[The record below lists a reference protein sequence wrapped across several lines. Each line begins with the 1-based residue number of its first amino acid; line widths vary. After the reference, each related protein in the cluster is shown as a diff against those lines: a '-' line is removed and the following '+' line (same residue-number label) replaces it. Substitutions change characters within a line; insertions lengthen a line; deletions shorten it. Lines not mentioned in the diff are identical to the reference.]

1 MTDTWGIPG
10 PAFAGIYLFLI
21 LIPAVLAAVQVG
33 RARVGR
39 QPGQQLRSLGEV
51 AMLAGGPVRVTD
63 TVVADLVDRE
73 QLRFDSLGRLHR
85 TSLHQ
90 PSDELGKAAVALVR
104 PTGSSLDT
112 IRWDMRDSE
121 PVKQLRDGLVERGL
135 LIDAREVRRP
145 WKFAAIAYG
154 ALLLLGVVRLISGAS
169 AGHPVGFLVALLVLV
184 LIALV
189 VSVVKAADGPVAK
202 PTKAGKATLD
212 EVWQQQDLI
221 AGTPG
226 SVALGGLSSHPDQA
240 IRRAAGQ
247 ATPAR
252 ARANHSGSGWIAGG
266 GFFGGSASSCGG
278 GGGASC
284 GGGGS
289 SCGGGGGGGGGCG
302 G

>member
-21 LIPAVLAAVQVG
+21 LVPAVLAAAGVA

-39 QPGQQLRSLGEV
+39 QSTERLRNLGEV

-63 TVVADLVDRE
+63 TVVADLVERE

-85 TSLHQ
+85 TSLQQ
-90 PSDELGKAAVALVR
+90 PADELGKTAVAYVR
-104 PTGSSLDT
+104 PNGSSLDSL
-112 IRWDMRDSE
+112 RWDMRDAQ
-121 PVKQLRDGLVERGL
+121 PVKELLDGLIERGL
-135 LIDAREVRRP
+135 LVDPREVRQP
-145 WKFAAIAYG
+145 WKLATIAYG
-154 ALLLLGVVRLISGAS
+154 ALLLLGVLRLISGAAS
-169 AGHPVGFLVALLVLV
+169 GHPVGFLVALLVLV
-184 LIALV
+184 LVALV

-240 IRRAAGQ
+240 IRRAA
-247 ATPAR
+247 TPVKVR
-252 ARANHSGSGWIAGG
+252 SNNSGSGWIAAG
-266 GFFGGSASSCGG
+266 GFYGGSASSCSAGG
-278 GGGASC
+278 GSSC

-289 SCGGGGGGGGGCG
+289 SCGGGGGCG